1 MCRWIIEN
9 HPPPTLDISR
19 APVSVSQ
26 SRNTVSEDK
35 LSLSQ
40 LKLADT
46 EPLSHNLTET
56 RSRYAAS
63 VNVPTSSPGEARS
76 RRERQ
81 REVTDTSRILVIS
94 GNLKGGV
101 RQKSR
106 SKDQVTLIA
115 QERRGDRFLGISWTF
130 YKRCC
135 HRRYGRLR

>member
-1 MCRWIIEN
+1 MCRWIIED

-40 LKLADT
+40 LKPADT

-63 VNVPTSSPGEARS
+63 VRCANFVA
-76 RRERQ
+76 
-81 REVTDTSRILVIS
+81 
-94 GNLKGGV
+94 GGDYI
-101 RQKSR
+101 K
-106 SKDQVTLIA
+106 A
-115 QERRGDRFLGISWTF
+115 
-130 YKRCC
+130 
-135 HRRYGRLR
+135 